1 MKSKVNVKKKGFF
14 CLSCKQWIP
23 VGRGMGTHYRNH
35 CPHCLY
41 SQHVDDNSSGDR
53 ASACRGKM
61 EPIGLTFKHEGWDK
75 YGKLKQGE
83 LMIIHHCLGCD
94 QISINRIAADDLSQK
109 ILDLFEK
116 SKKLDQKNKKLL
128 IESDIRLLEDQD
140 LQEIKNQ
147 LFGKKP

>member
-1 MKSKVNVKKKGFF
+1 
-14 CLSCKQWIP
+14 
-23 VGRGMGTHYRNH
+23 
-35 CPHCLY
+35 
-41 SQHVDDNSSGDR
+41 
-53 ASACRGKM
+53 M